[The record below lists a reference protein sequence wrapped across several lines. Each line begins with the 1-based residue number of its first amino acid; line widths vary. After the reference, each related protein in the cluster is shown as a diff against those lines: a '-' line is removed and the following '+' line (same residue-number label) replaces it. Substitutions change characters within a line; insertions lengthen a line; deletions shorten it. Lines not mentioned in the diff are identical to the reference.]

1 MARGRL
7 EVPNSPK
14 TPIRSV
20 RCDPAVWEAA
30 RANLEALGS
39 DASAAVRGYMAVVA
53 EATEQELSDILERFP
68 PR

>member
-1 MARGRL
+1 MARGRP

-30 RANLEALGS
+30 RANLAASGT

-53 EATEQELSDILERFP
+53 QATEQELSEILEKFP